1 MPKILKLKGSEFTA
15 PTSLGAAN
23 TALDSH
29 LVKHYHS
36 AAATITI
43 VDSAQPFCSK

>member
-15 PTSLGAAN
+15 PTSLGTAN

-36 AAATITI
+36 AAESTI
-43 VDSAQPFCSK
+43 VIVAAAE